1 MTASKVIA
9 VVLWAAVAAAPALAA
24 GSAFDGQWM
33 AVKADGSLDLESIVN
48 YKIEKKTVEMS
59 AITGFSYKAKVDGPD
74 VPVEGDPNASTVSVS
89 MPAKNVLIETS
100 KRAGKPWQQLRMEV
114 DAGGKT
120 AKVTWKSAKGD
131 KAGSYSMA
139 KQ

>member
-1 MTASKVIA
+1 MTTSKAIA
-9 VVLWAAVAAAPALAA
+9 TVLLAMLAAAPALAA

-33 AVKADGSLDLESIVN
+33 AVKADGTLDLESIVN

-59 AITGFSYKAKVDGPD
+59 AITGFSYKAKVGGPD
-74 VPVEGDPNASTVSVS
+74 VPVDGDPNASTVSVT
-89 MPAKNVLIETS
+89 MPERNVLVETTR
-100 KRAGKPWQQLRMEV
+100 RAGKPWQQLRMEV

-131 KAGSYSMA
+131 KSGSYSMA
-139 KQ
+139 RQ

>member
-1 MTASKVIA
+1 MNASKSIA
-9 VVLWAAVAAAPALAA
+9 AALLAMFLAAPALAA

-48 YKIEKKTVEMS
+48 YKVEKKTVEMS
-59 AITGFSYKAKVDGPD
+59 AITGFSYKAKVGGPE
-74 VPVEGDPNASTVSVS
+74 VPVEGDPNASTVSVT
-89 MPAKNVLIETS
+89 MPEKNVLVETT
-100 KRAGKPWQQLRMEV
+100 RRGGKPWQQSRMEV
-114 DAGGKT
+114 GADGKT

-139 KQ
+139 RQ

>member
-1 MTASKVIA
+1 MNASKAITA
-9 VVLWAAVAAAPALAA
+9 VWLAMTVSASALAA
-24 GSAFDGQWM
+24 GSPFDGQWM
-33 AVKADGSLDLESIVN
+33 AVKADGSLDLETIVN
-48 YKIEKKTVEMS
+48 YKIAKKTVEMS

-89 MPAKNVLIETS
+89 MPAKNVLVETS

-114 DAGGKT
+114 DADGKT
-120 AKVTWKSAKGD
+120 AKVTWKRAKDQGGY
-131 KAGSYSMA
+131 AMA